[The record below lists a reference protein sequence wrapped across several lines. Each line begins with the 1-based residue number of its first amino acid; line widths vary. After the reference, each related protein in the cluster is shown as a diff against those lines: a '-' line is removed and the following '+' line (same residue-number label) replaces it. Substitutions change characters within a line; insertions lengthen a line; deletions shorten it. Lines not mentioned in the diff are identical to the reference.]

1 MNQSKRQLPTYW
13 RDTPLIHILSP
24 LEDFLKRS
32 TSQGIV
38 LIAVTALALL
48 LANSPL
54 AEPYQQ
60 LLHTPLGLSVGTF
73 ELKESLLH
81 WINDG
86 LMAIFFLLIGLEI
99 KREVLVGELSN
110 IRAALLPI
118 AGAIGG
124 AVVPALIYVA
134 INLQSG
140 GMHGWGIPMAT
151 DIAFALGI
159 LALLGNRIPVGLKVF
174 VTAAAIIDDLIAVLV
189 IAFFYSGGIN
199 LTALVIGFG
208 VLGVLVLANMLGVR
222 SLGVY
227 LGLGILVWFAFLESG
242 VHATIA
248 GVLVALTIPSR
259 SHIDPTQFWSQVR
272 SLLGRVEERDPD
284 LKDEVEQAAL
294 IELEDSSEQLQAP
307 LQRLEHAL
315 HGISAF
321 VIMPIFAFANAGVV
335 VSPGKLN
342 GDLLPVSIGIVVAL
356 VVGKPVGI
364 LSATWLMQRAR
375 IAPLP
380 NRVTWSQMVGAAC
393 LGGIGFTMSLFI
405 ASLAFTDPA
414 TVDAAKIGILGASVL
429 AGVTGYLLIRR
440 A

>member
-1 MNQSKRQLPTYW
+1 MNQSKGQFPTSW
-13 RDTPLIHILSP
+13 RDTPLIQLVSP
-24 LEDFLKRS
+24 FEDFLKRS

-38 LIAVTALALL
+38 LIAVTILAIL

-54 AEPYQQ
+54 VEPYQQ
-60 LLHTPLGLSVGTF
+60 LLHIPLGFSVGGF
-73 ELKESLLH
+73 ELKETLLH

-118 AGAIGG
+118 AAAAGG
-124 AVVPALIYVA
+124 AVVPALIYIV

-140 GMHGWGIPMAT
+140 DIQGWGIPMAT

-159 LALLGNRIPVGLKVF
+159 LALLGSRVPLGLKVF
-174 VTAAAIIDDLIAVLV
+174 VTATAIIDDLIAVLV

-199 LTALVIGFG
+199 LTALAIGFG
-208 VLGVLVLANMLGVR
+208 ILGVLVIANMVGVR
-222 SLGVY
+222 SLAVY

-259 SHIDPTQFWSQVR
+259 SRIDSTRFWNRISA
-272 SLLGRVEERDPD
+272 LLERVEKRDPD
-284 LKDEVEQAAL
+284 FKDDVENAAL
-294 IELEDSSEQLQAP
+294 IELEHAAEQVQAP

-321 VIMPIFAFANAGVV
+321 IIMPIFAFANAGVV
-335 VSPGKLN
+335 VSLGKLSGN
-342 GDLLPVSIGIVVAL
+342 LLPVSIGIVVAL
-356 VVGKPVGI
+356 VVGKPIGI
-364 LSATWLMQRAR
+364 LSAAWLMQRAQ
-375 IAPLP
+375 IASLP
-380 NRVTWSQMVGAAC
+380 KEVTWSQMIGAAC

-405 ASLAFTDPA
+405 ASLAFTDSA
-414 TVDAAKIGILGASVL
+414 TIDAAKIGILVASVL
-429 AGVTGYLLIRR
+429 AGVLGYVLIRR
-440 A
+440 T